1 MIGMSED
8 PFELLKSM
16 TEKAL
21 PKLAS
26 KVSGPVKVF
35 QFTGEGY
42 EPFYVEV
49 GGGTVKLNKG
59 THKSPTATIQV
70 NKDNLL
76 KLIKGQLDAM
86 QAYFSGTIKVTGNIL
101 DAASLIDIMNTA
113 RSA

>member
-1 MIGMSED
+1 MSED

-16 TEKAL
+16 AEKAL
-21 PKLAS
+21 PKIAS

-49 GGGTVKLNKG
+49 GGGTVKFNKG
-59 THKSPTATIQV
+59 THASPTATIQV
-70 NKDNLL
+70 NRDNLL
-76 KLIKGQLDAM
+76 KMIKGQLDAM
-86 QAYFSGTIKVTGNIL
+86 QAYFSGIIKVTGNIL
-101 DAASLIDIMNTA
+101 DAASLVDIINTA

>member
-1 MIGMSED
+1 MSVED

-16 TEKAL
+16 TDKAL
-21 PKLAS
+21 PKLTS
-26 KVSGPVKVF
+26 KISGPVKVF

-49 GGGTVKLNKG
+49 GGGAIKFNKG
-59 THKSPTATIQV
+59 THRSPTATIQV
-70 NKDNLL
+70 NKENLL

-86 QAYFSGTIKVTGNIL
+86 QAYFSGIIKVSGNIM
-101 DAASLIDIMNTA
+101 DAASLVDLINTA

>member
-1 MIGMSED
+1 MSED

-21 PKLAS
+21 PKLTS

-35 QFTGEGY
+35 QFTGGEGY

-59 THKSPTATIQV
+59 THRSPTATIQV

-86 QAYFSGTIKVTGNIL
+86 QAYFSGIIKVTGNIM
-101 DAASLIDIMNTA
+101 DAATLIDIMNTA